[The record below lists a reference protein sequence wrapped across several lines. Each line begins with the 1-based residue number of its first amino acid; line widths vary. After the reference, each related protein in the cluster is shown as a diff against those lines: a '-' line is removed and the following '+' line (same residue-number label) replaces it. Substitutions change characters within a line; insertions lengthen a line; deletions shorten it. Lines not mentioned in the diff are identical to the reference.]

1 MAVPIFYPDPLLP
14 RAARRITAALRRRG
28 WTSNR
33 QRVQRLRREDNLL
46 SLRRQ
51 TSAHDRFEPHADGL
65 SELGSRAYSGGAEP
79 ALGGRHHLPS
89 AGARVRLPGGR
100 VGRLLGALHGLVA
113 GSPARGAA
121 DAGSFA
127 PGPAG
132 RALPPGWGSNI
143 HSGGFYLLAMAQAPR
158 TCYVATQLPGCI
170 STRWDHP
177 AL

>member
-1 MAVPIFYPDPLLP
+1 M
-14 RAARRITAALRRRG
+14 LRRRG

-33 QRVQRLRREDNLL
+33 QRVQHLRREDNLL
-46 SLRRQ
+46 SLRRVK
-51 TSAHDRFEPHADGL
+51 
-65 SELGSRAYSGGAEP
+65 
-79 ALGGRHHLPS
+79 
-89 AGARVRLPGGR
+89 RVRTTASSHTLTVYPNLVPELTLAGLNQLWVAAITYLRLGREFGGR
-100 VGRLLGALHGLVA
+100 VGRLLAALHWLAA
-113 GSPARGAA
+113 GSPARGTA

-158 TCYVATQLPGCI
+158 TCYVPTQLPGCI

-177 AL
+177 ACYSPHFGAYSILLAASPLTMVQG